1 MKANEDE
8 DDFFGIERI
17 TNSPLPRHMLD
28 KSSRKRKI
36 ASDVGFIESQYFGE
50 LKDDHSS
57 DIIRSEKTD
66 DASFIEQQFF
76 SYTPSALPSI
86 ERSAAG
92 INDIKD
98 SVKLTEERVSEDE
111 KTEELDYISQQLL
124 INHQEH
130 NPPSSFTGFEPCSGT
145 ANKNAAAEV
154 AARKNDSRRVEITK
168 AIGEIAEEV
177 DFISQHSIDSSSS
190 QQAMSTYSNLNVDS
204 DSTAKQQSLQKRRQE
219 KLDKQKRVVISEPKH
234 IYEEETTGLNRIL
247 NLIEPVWKMSDA
259 ELVELMCQ
267 RVIYEDDD
275 LLAFD
280 KPYQMAYSG
289 SKAGQPQMDRILQ
302 NLKASV
308 APEVQRLC
316 LVKSLDKDLT
326 GVILFAKNESMQ
338 KSIMEKYKDG
348 AVEQRYRT
356 IVRGVPE
363 DDEAVINIPLVKKS
377 YKQNFI
383 MRPLMPNSK
392 VRPFHVTTE
401 YRVIKDNGEC
411 SSLQC
416 IIRNDIS
423 HQVRSHL
430 GLGLGCPIIG
440 DFKYSGYKEFRPPK
454 LPSGTMQRL
463 QLAGNQYRRLP
474 MYLHLSEVSIPVASS
489 GSRTISI
496 RSPLPA
502 FFAYTLRKLRLFKT

>member
-1 MKANEDE
+1 
-8 DDFFGIERI
+8 
-17 TNSPLPRHMLD
+17 ML
-28 KSSRKRKI
+28 KRKVP
-36 ASDVGFIESQYFGE
+36 SELGFIESQYFGE
-50 LKDDHSS
+50 LKDGDDS
-57 DIIRSEKTD
+57 DMIRSEKTD
-66 DASFIEQQFF
+66 GASFIEQQFF
-76 SYTPSALPSI
+76 SYTPSVLPTRD
-86 ERSAAG
+86 RSAAG
-92 INDIKD
+92 NNDIKGD
-98 SVKLTEERVSEDE
+98 VKLTEERVSGDE
-111 KTEELDYISQQLL
+111 KTEELDYLSQQLL
-124 INHQEH
+124 IRHRGQ
-130 NPPSSFTGFEPCSGT
+130 NPPSSFTGFDPYNGS
-145 ANKNAAAEV
+145 AVKNAAAETNT
-154 AARKNDSRRVEITK
+154 RKSHSKRVEVTK
-168 AIGEIAEEV
+168 PIGEIVEEV
-177 DFISQHSIDSSSS
+177 DFISQHSIDSNPG
-190 QQAMSTYSNLNVDS
+190 QQTMSTFPILNVDS
-204 DSTAKQQSLQKRRQE
+204 DSAAKQQPLQKRRQE
-219 KLDKQKRVVISEPKH
+219 KLDKQKLESAVNSRRVVISEPKL
-234 IYEEETTGLNRIL
+234 IPEEETTGLNRIL
-247 NLIEPVWKMSDA
+247 DLIEPVWKMNDA
-259 ELVELMCQ
+259 ELVELMCK
-267 RVIYEDDD
+267 RIIYEDDD

-289 SKAGQPQMDRILQ
+289 SKAGQAQMDRILQ
-302 NLKASV
+302 NLKASI

-326 GVILFAKNESMQ
+326 GVILFAKNELVQ

-363 DDEAVINIPLVKKS
+363 ENEAIINIPLVKKS

-463 QLAGNQYRRLP
+463 QLTGNQYRRLP

-489 GSRTISI
+489 GSRTINI

-502 FFAYTLRKLRLFKT
+502 FFAYTLRKLRLFKI